1 MDRQEALERSQSGE
15 KPEGGYYTSSERI
28 SLRNFGLG
36 RITRISSA
44 KFTGSGGGRG
54 GGGAIVPL
62 SRAIDSS
69 SLAPTTQ
76 SPQIDP
82 NTISS
87 LQKQI
92 NALVAKDE
100 QQLSLNNNLVGTLQ
114 NQFQILQ
121 TRVIDLGKQLS
132 EVNKSL
138 TLDTN
143 LEKTK
148 EIQEKN
154 LENRQREQQYRTD
167 KESLIEKKITS
178 ALMAP
183 IKMIG
188 ERVQFTLARVMQFL
202 GILFTGWLVDKAIE
216 TFRAISEGN
225 TKKLEDIKNSVLKN
239 LGIVGGILLLLNG
252 GFLRIA
258 QKVAQLALKVG
269 GFILAN
275 TIGRFFGSIVNAGKN
290 MLMGGQKPSTSTP
303 TSGATIASGASGGKP
318 GAAPPTAAAP
328 KKPNIVQRAA
338 GAARGALKNLGGPL
352 IQGTIGTGI
361 DIAMGEEP
369 GRAATGAAG
378 GVTAGAVGAKF
389 GSILGPVG
397 ALVGGIGG
405 YALGSGFG
413 KEQYDKIMGKPQPAA
428 TPAAPQPVATPST
441 PLTPTPVAST
451 PPAAPILPTPT
462 SNTSPSISPTVN
474 MMPQSSD
481 YSISP
486 NNNSNEKDMDF
497 SQPAQFGEVSIPVTG
512 EEVPIQADK
521 SQKELDYWKSESGYW
536 DTIAK
541 GLEAGSTYEQLGLNQ
556 QEIDYLEGKTETP
569 PFLANEK
576 NVATSTP
583 AKLSPAQTQRIPS
596 STPPISPEPEAKPN
610 VVYMSS
616 GGGQPQMPKISESS
630 GPASEVPS
638 IPSGNPDNFYLLYSQ
653 VSYNVVM

>member
-1 MDRQEALERSQSGE
+1 MDRQEAIERSQTGE
-15 KPEGGYYTSSERI
+15 KPEGGYYSSSERI
-28 SLRNFGLG
+28 TLRNFGLG
-36 RITRISSA
+36 RITKISSA
-44 KFTGSGGGRG
+44 KFSGSGGGRG
-54 GGGAIVPL
+54 RGGAIVPL
-62 SRAIDSS
+62 SRSIDSS
-69 SLAPTTQ
+69 ALVPTAQ
-76 SPQIDP
+76 SPQVDP
-82 NTISS
+82 NTISV

-100 QQLSLNNNLVGTLQ
+100 QQLSLNNNLIGTLQ

-121 TRVIDLGKQLS
+121 TRVIDLGKQLL

-154 LENRQREQQYRTD
+154 LENRQQEQQYRTD
-167 KESLIEKKITS
+167 KENLIEKKITS

-188 ERVQFTLARVMQFL
+188 DRVQFTLARVMQFF
-202 GILFTGWLVDKAIE
+202 GILFAGWLVDKAIE

-258 QKVAQLALKVG
+258 MKVGQLSLKVG

-275 TIGRFFGSIVNAGKN
+275 TIGRFFGSIVNAGRN
-290 MLMGGQKPSTSTP
+290 MLSGGQKPSAPTAGVPAGTSAGKP
-303 TSGATIASGASGGKP
+303 AGAPSGKPGGKP
-318 GAAPPTAAAP
+318 SSGGGGLIAKGLTAVGGVTDALSGQFTDAA
-328 KKPNIVQRAA
+328 
-338 GAARGALKNLGGPL
+338 L
-352 IQGTIGTGI
+352 
-361 DIAMGEEP
+361 
-369 GRAATGAAG
+369 ATGA
-378 GVTAGAVGAKF
+378 
-389 GSILGPVG
+389 L
-397 ALVGGIGG
+397 
-405 YALGSGFG
+405 
-413 KEQYDKIMGKPQPAA
+413 
-428 TPAAPQPVATPST
+428 AAPGMLKGVFGGLYAADAISEMFGGNIFGENPNQPKPNTQQQ
-441 PLTPTPVAST
+441 TPTNSAPKASPT
-451 PPAAPILPTPT
+451 KSSTPTPT
-462 SNTSPSISPTVN
+462 SNTRPGISPTVN

-541 GLEAGSTYEQLGLNQ
+541 GLESGSTYEQLGLNK

-576 NVATSTP
+576 NVATSTSV
-583 AKLSPAQTQRIPS
+583 KLSPAQTQRIPS
-596 STPPISPEPEAKPN
+596 STPSISPEPEAKPN

-616 GGGQPQMPKISESS
+616 GGGQPQMPKIPESS
-630 GPASEVPS
+630 GPASEVPF